1 MYYYDYRDYFL
12 TLINN
17 QEKIINIMNFLSN
30 FLQAFLFIFIVYF
43 LYLVIRGMI
52 RR

>member
-12 TLINN
+12 TLIDN
-17 QEKIINIMNFLSN
+17 QEKIINVINFLSN
-30 FLQAFLFIFIVYF
+30 FLQALLFIFIVYF